1 MPTIGFW
8 ELTVVA
14 LIALIVV
21 GPERLPTLA
30 RNLGRWVRQA
40 RILMNR
46 LKSEIDAELGSSDI
60 KTILPGENEP
70 GEIDRLIME
79 SNKVKE
85 EIEGLN
91 KKLNSPI
98 SHSITPSQGEN
109 EEP

>member
-30 RNLGRWVRQA
+30 RHLGRWVRQA
-40 RILMNR
+40 RMMMNR
-46 LKSEIDAELGSSDI
+46 LKSEIEAELESSDI

-79 SNKVKE
+79 SNKVKQ

-91 KKLNSPI
+91 KSLQ
-98 SHSITPSQGEN
+98 TPAAKDSDEDS
-109 EEP
+109 